1 MFYRENG
8 QFKTSYRADQQIFPI
23 AQDRIAVLA
32 ILAVAFFLVPLL
44 ASDYLFRAILI
55 PFLIMSL
62 AALGVNILVGY
73 CGQISL
79 GSGAFMAVGAYGA
92 YNFFV
97 RLPGLPLIPALIL
110 GGLCAMFFGILFG
123 LPSLR
128 VKGLYLAVTTLAAQF
143 FSDWMFLRIKWFTL
157 DTPSGS
163 VSVSNLQ
170 VFGLPIDSATS
181 KYWFCL
187 AMLSVIAL
195 LAKNLVRGAIGREW
209 MAIRD
214 MDVAAAV
221 IGIRPMY
228 AKLSAFAVSSFIIGV
243 AGGLWAFV
251 YLGAWEPAAFSI
263 DMSFRLLFMVI
274 IGGMGSI
281 MGSFFGAA
289 FIVVLPI
296 ALNQFLPILAGLF
309 GISISTA
316 GISHA
321 ELMIFGSLIVWF
333 LIVEP
338 HGLAKLWSIGK
349 QKMRLWPFPH

>member
-8 QFKTSYRADQQIFPI
+8 QFKTSYRTDQQIFPI
-23 AQDRIAVLA
+23 AQDRWAVLLIIA
-32 ILAVAFFLVPLL
+32 AAFLVVPLL
-44 ASDYLFRAILI
+44 SSDYMFRAILI
-55 PFLIMSL
+55 PFLIMAL

-79 GSGAFMAVGAYGA
+79 GSGAFMAVGAYA
-92 YNFFV
+92 AFNFFV
-97 RLPGLPLIPALIL
+97 RVPSMPLLLALVL
-110 GGLCAMFFGILFG
+110 GGLCAAAFGILFG

-128 VKGLYLAVTTLAAQF
+128 VKGLYLAVATLAAQF
-143 FSDWMFLRIKWFTL
+143 FADWMFLRIKWFTN
-157 DTPSGS
+157 DAPSGS
-163 VSVSNLQ
+163 VSVSGLQ
-170 VFGLPIDSATS
+170 VLGLPIDSPLS
-181 KYWFCL
+181 KYLLCL
-187 AMLSVIAL
+187 SILVVLGL
-195 LAKNLVRGAIGREW
+195 LAKNLVRSAIGREW

-214 MDVAAAV
+214 MDVAASV

-228 AKLSAFAVSSFIIGV
+228 AKLTAFAVSSFIVGV
-243 AGGLWAFV
+243 AGALWGFV
-251 YLGAWEPAAFSI
+251 YLGSWEPAAFSI
-263 DMSFRLLFMVI
+263 NQSFNLLFMVI

-289 FIVVLPI
+289 FIVLLPI
-296 ALNQFLPILAGLF
+296 FLNQFLPLVGGLI
-309 GISISTA
+309 GVQISTS

-321 ELMIFGSLIVWF
+321 ELMIFGALIVWF

>member
-8 QFKTSYRADQQIFPI
+8 QFKTSYRADQQVFPI
-23 AQDRIAVLA
+23 LQDRVAIGLMLIFAFAV
-32 ILAVAFFLVPLL
+32 VPFL
-44 ASDYLFRAILI
+44 ASDYLMRAILI
-55 PFLIMSL
+55 PFVIISL
-62 AALGVNILVGY
+62 AALGVNVLVGY

-97 RLPGLPLIPALIL
+97 RFPGLPLVPALIL
-110 GGLCAMFFGILFG
+110 GGLCATLFGILFG

-128 VKGLYLAVTTLAAQF
+128 VKGLYLAVATLAAQF

-170 VFGLPIDSATS
+170 VFGWPIESAAS
-181 KYWFCL
+181 KYLFCL
-187 AMLSVIAL
+187 AMLVVIAVL
-195 LAKNLVRGAIGREW
+195 TKNLVRGAIGREW

-243 AGGLWAFV
+243 AGALWAFV
-251 YLGAWEPAAFSI
+251 YLGAWEPAAFSV
-263 DMSFRLLFMVI
+263 DQSFRLLFMVI
-274 IGGMGSI
+274 IGGLGSI
-281 MGSFFGAA
+281 MGAFFGAA
-289 FIVVLPI
+289 FITVLPI
-296 ALNQFLPILAGLF
+296 VLNQALPVIASWF
-309 GISISTA
+309 GAQISTV
-316 GISHA
+316 GIAHA
-321 ELMIFGSLIVWF
+321 ELMIFGGLIVWF

-338 HGLAKLWSIGK
+338 HGLAKLWSTGK
-349 QKMRLWPFPH
+349 QKLRLWPFPH

>member
-1 MFYRENG
+1 MLYRENG
-8 QFKTSYRADQQIFPI
+8 QFKTSYGADQQIFPI
-23 AQDRIAVLA
+23 SQDRIAMAAL
-32 ILAVAFFLVPLL
+32 LAVAFVAVPML
-44 ASDYLFRAILI
+44 ASDYAFRAILI
-55 PFLIMSL
+55 PFVIMSL

-92 YNFFV
+92 YNFFM
-97 RLPGLPLIPALIL
+97 RLPGMPLIPALIL
-110 GGLCAMFFGILFG
+110 GGLCATFFGILFG

-128 VKGLYLAVTTLAAQF
+128 VKGLYLAVATLAAQF

-157 DTPSGS
+157 DTPSGA

-170 VFGLPIDSATS
+170 VFGMPIESAQAR
-181 KYWFCL
+181 YLFCL
-187 AMLSVIAL
+187 VILAVMAL
-195 LAKNLVRGAIGREW
+195 LAKNLVRSAIGREW

-214 MDVAAAV
+214 MDVAASV

-251 YLGAWEPAAFSI
+251 YLGAWEPSAFSV

-296 ALNQFLPILAGLF
+296 ALNQFLPLFLGLF

-316 GISHA
+316 GVSHA
-321 ELMIFGSLIVWF
+321 ELMIFGGLIVWF